1 MTVSGEND
9 ILYLANNKSSA
20 TTQLVSQIILSGGTT
35 LSYGYDAE
43 DRITSVVETYTV
55 DDTPVTNTTLYTYD
69 ALGQLSPFH
78 LLVLILLAGLALGQI
93 RIRKI
98 PLGIAGVLFAAILVG
113 TFVKLFVSA
122 TPTETLS
129 NTQATM
135 KTFSTLGSSLLVSI
149 IGLQLV
155 G

>member
-1 MTVSGEND
+1 MSM
-9 ILYLANNKSSA
+9 AN
-20 TTQLVSQIILSGGTT
+20 IF
-35 LSYGYDAE
+35 
-43 DRITSVVETYTV
+43 
-55 DDTPVTNTTLYTYD
+55 
-69 ALGQLSPFH
+69 LSPFH